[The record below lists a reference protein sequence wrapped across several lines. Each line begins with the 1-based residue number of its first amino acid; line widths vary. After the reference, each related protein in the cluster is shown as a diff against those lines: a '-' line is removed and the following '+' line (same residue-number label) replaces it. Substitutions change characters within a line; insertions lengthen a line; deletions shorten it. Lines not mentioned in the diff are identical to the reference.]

1 MSQYGG
7 EGVTKA
13 DEPRLLF
20 IYGSLRR
27 GEPMFEELGLERAL
41 EYVSEGT
48 FRGDLYDLGDY
59 PGAVPADGVVR
70 GEVYRIKDVSILDAL
85 DRYEE
90 FDPDNPED
98 SLFVRQRIHIRGAGE
113 AWTYLYN
120 GSREDRRPIPS
131 GHWRKRRSAA

>member
-1 MSQYGG
+1 MTRVDAP
-7 EGVTKA
+7 E
-13 DEPRLLF
+13 LLF
-20 IYGSLRR
+20 VYGSLRR
-27 GEPMFEELGLERAL
+27 GEPMFDALGLERAL

-59 PGAVPADGVVR
+59 PGAVAADGVVK
-70 GEVYRIKDVSILDAL
+70 GEVYRIKDATILDAL

-90 FDPDNPED
+90 FDPDNPGN
-98 SLFVRQRIHIRGAGE
+98 SLFVRQLIQVPEAGA

-120 GSREDRRPIPS
+120 GDRKDGRHIPS